1 MCFRDL
7 VLGLLCGRFVAILA
21 PFWEPKTFVLFY
33 GDLAVDKMRKAWIL
47 RPLQGF
53 QRFFKGEKVN
63 NVLIFCDFLF

>member
-7 VLGLLCGRFVAILA
+7 VLGLLRGRFGAILA
-21 PFWEPKTFVLFY
+21 PISDPKTFVLFY

-53 QRFFKGEKVN
+53 QRFFKVEKVE
-63 NVLIFCDFLF
+63 NV